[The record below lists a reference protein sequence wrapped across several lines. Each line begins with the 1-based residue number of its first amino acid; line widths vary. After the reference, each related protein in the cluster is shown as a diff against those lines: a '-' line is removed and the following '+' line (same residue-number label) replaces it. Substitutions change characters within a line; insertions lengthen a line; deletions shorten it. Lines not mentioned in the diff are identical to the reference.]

1 MLAKVKLQSSVGF
14 KKDAH
19 FDAKGGA
26 RQ

>member
-19 FDAKGGA
+19 FEAKDGS